1 MTKFILSIHKD
12 DDDDEDD
19 DHHYH
24 TKISLHITLYNFRK
38 LLVIV
43 EGKLVGQI
51 REKVYGIIIASLRNG
66 QLLSRL
72 SHLLLEPS
80 LLFS

>member
-19 DHHYH
+19 NHHYH

-43 EGKLVGQI
+43 EGETKEDIYTIVM
-51 REKVYGIIIASLRNG
+51 VSLRKG
-66 QLLSRL
+66 QLHCGRIAIFC
-72 SHLLLEPS
+72 EGVAYY
-80 LLFS
+80 

>member
-1 MTKFILSIHKD
+1 MTKFILSIHKDD

-43 EGKLVGQI
+43 EGKLVGQT
-51 REKVYGIIIASLRNG
+51 REEIYAIIIASLRND
-66 QLLSRL
+66 QLFCGRL
-72 SHLLLEPS
+72 TNEPS
-80 LLFS
+80 FVRA

>member
-1 MTKFILSIHKD
+1 MTKFILSIRKD

-43 EGKLVGQI
+43 EGKLVGQT
-51 REKVYGIIIASLRNG
+51 REKIYGIIIASLRNG
-66 QLLSRL
+66 QLLRL
-72 SHLLLEPS
+72 SLLLLEPS